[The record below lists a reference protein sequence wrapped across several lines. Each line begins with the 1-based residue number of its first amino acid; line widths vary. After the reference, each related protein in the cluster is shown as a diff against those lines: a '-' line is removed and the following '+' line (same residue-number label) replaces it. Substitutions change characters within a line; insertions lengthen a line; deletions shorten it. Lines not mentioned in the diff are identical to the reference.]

1 MTEIPELPPARLAP
15 RRRYRFQLIW
25 LIPAIAVLV
34 GGWLALRAIMERG
47 PTVTISFATAE
58 GLEPGKTRIR
68 YKDVDIGMVNA
79 VSLSPDRSRVLV
91 TASFLKQAENL
102 LVADTRFWVVRPR
115 FAGGQLTG
123 IGTLLAG
130 AHIGVDVGRST
141 ESAREFVGD
150 EVAPI
155 ITAGL
160 PGRQYRIHAPD
171 LGSIDIGSPVFY
183 RRLKVGE
190 VEAYS
195 LDKDGKGVSLKVFIK
210 APYDRY
216 VTPTTRFWNAS
227 GIDVTLDAGGLR
239 VQTQSAMAIL
249 VGGMAFENLPGE
261 PNLAQAPADST
272 FSMHRDRAEA
282 MKAPDGQMQVYVM
295 NFRESL
301 RGLSPGAPVDFRGVV
316 VGEVLSMGVEYEPAR
331 EWFHFPVY
339 VAIYPERIAM
349 RRAPGAAPGDADADA
364 QRVKKGL
371 IKAIAERGF
380 RAQLRTGNLLT
391 GQLYV
396 ALDFFKDAKKVV
408 VNPAAVPQEFP
419 TVYASL
425 EDLQAS
431 LGRILKNLEQVPFA
445 EVAADARQTL
455 QGLDK
460 LARRLDAETAP
471 EAQAALASLRTTL
484 GNLDRT
490 LAADAPLLSDVR
502 DATREISR
510 AAQALRSLADTLD
523 RQPEAL
529 LKGKREEQP

>member
-1 MTEIPELPPARLAP
+1 MTEIPELPPAQAAP

-25 LIPAIAVLV
+25 LVPAIALLV
-34 GGWLALRAIMERG
+34 GGWLALRAVMERG
-47 PTVTISFATAE
+47 PVVTISFATAE
-58 GLEPGKTRIR
+58 GLEPGKTRVR
-68 YKDVDIGMVNA
+68 YKDVDIGVVKE

-91 TASFLKQAENL
+91 TAQFLKQAENL
-102 LVADTRFWVVRPR
+102 LVEDTRFWVVRPR

-130 AHIGVDVGRST
+130 AHIGVAVGTSSD
-141 ESAREFVGD
+141 SAREFTGE

-155 ITAGL
+155 VTAGL
-160 PGRQYRIHAPD
+160 PGRHYKIHASD
-171 LGSIDIGSPVFY
+171 LGSIDIGSPIYY
-183 RRLKVGE
+183 RRFKVGE

-195 LDKDGKGVSLKVFIK
+195 LDKDGKGVSLKVFIG
-210 APYDRY
+210 APYDKY

-239 VQTQSAMAIL
+239 VQTQSAMAML
-249 VGGMAFENLPGE
+249 VGGLAFENLPGD

-272 FSMHRDRAEA
+272 FNLHRDRAEA
-282 MKAPDGQMQVYVM
+282 MKSPDGQVQIYVM
-295 NFRESL
+295 NFKESL

-316 VGEVLSMGVEYEPAR
+316 VGEVLSLGVEYEPAR

-339 VAIYPERIAM
+339 VALYPERIAV
-349 RRAPGAAPGDADADA
+349 RRPATKTGPDAVADA

-371 IKAIAERGF
+371 LTAIVERGF

-396 ALDFFKDAKKVV
+396 ALDFFKDAKKVKI
-408 VNPAAVPQEFP
+408 NPAAMPQEFP
-419 TVYASL
+419 TVNASL

-431 LGRILKNLEQVPFA
+431 LGRLLKNLEQVPFA
-445 EVAADARQTL
+445 GVVEDARLTL
-455 QGLDK
+455 QGVDK
-460 LARRLDAETAP
+460 LVRRLDVEVTP
-471 EAQAALASLRTTL
+471 EAQATLASLRLAL
-484 GNLDRT
+484 GNMDRT
-490 LAADAPLLSDVR
+490 LAADSPLLSDVR
-502 DATREISR
+502 DAAREIAR
-510 AAQALRSLADTLD
+510 AAQAMRSLADTLD

>member
-1 MTEIPELPPARLAP
+1 MTEIPELPPATLAP
-15 RRRYRFQLIW
+15 RRRFRIQLIW
-25 LIPAIAVLV
+25 LVPAIAVLI
-34 GGWLALRAIMERG
+34 GGWLALRAVMERG
-47 PTVTISFATAE
+47 PTVVISFATAE

-68 YKDVDIGMVNA
+68 YKDVDIGMVKEVA
-79 VSLSPDRSRVLV
+79 LSPDRSRVLV
-91 TASFLKQAENL
+91 TAQFLKRAEPL

-123 IGTLLAG
+123 IGTLLSG
-130 AHIGVDVGRST
+130 AHIGVDVGKSSD
-141 ESAREFVGD
+141 SAREFVGE

-155 ITAGL
+155 VTAGL
-160 PGRQYRIHAPD
+160 PGRQYSIHAPD

-195 LDKDGKGVSLKVFIK
+195 LDKDGRGVSLKAFIS
-210 APYDRY
+210 APYDKY

-227 GIDVTLDAGGLR
+227 GIDVTLDSAGLR

-249 VGGMAFENLPGE
+249 LGGVAFETLPGE
-261 PNLAQAPADST
+261 ANLGQAPADST
-272 FSMHRDRAEA
+272 FTLHRDRAEA

-295 NFRESL
+295 NFKESL

-316 VGEVLSMGVEYEPAR
+316 VGEVLSLGVEYEPER

-339 VAIYPERIAM
+339 VTIYPERIAM
-349 RRAPGAAPGDADADA
+349 RRPPGGAPANAGADAL
-364 QRVKKGL
+364 RVRKGL
-371 IKAIAERGF
+371 LKAIVERGF

-396 ALDFFKDAKKVV
+396 ALDFFKDAKKVAL
-408 VNPAAVPQEFP
+408 NPAAVPPEFP

-431 LGRILKNLEQVPFA
+431 LGRILKSLEQVPFA
-445 EVAADARQTL
+445 AVADDARQTL

-460 LARRLDAETAP
+460 LARRLESEVAP
-471 EAQAALASLRTTL
+471 EAQAALAGLRLTL
-484 GNLDRT
+484 GNMERT
-490 LAADAPLLSDVR
+490 LASDSPVLSDVR
-502 DATREISR
+502 DAAREMAR